1 MKYLKKILLFIPLIW
16 LITGC
21 QQSETEQQPNK
32 QTEASQQQVAVDKD
46 DESASSSMG
55 TPPENEEPDQP
66 LNIDEFNDA
75 IYEVVQDSIQ
85 DAVENA
91 VEDEVAKEEQQQ

>member
-16 LITGC
+16 VITGC
-21 QQSETEQQPNK
+21 QSSETEQQPDK
-32 QTEASQQQVAVDKD
+32 QTEASQQQVAIDNN
-46 DESASSSMG
+46 DESASSMD

-91 VEDEVAKEEQQQ
+91 VEDEVTKEEQQQ

>member
-1 MKYLKKILLFIPLIW
+1 MKYLKKLLLFIPLIW
-16 LITGC
+16 VITGC
-21 QQSETEQQPNK
+21 QQSETEQQANK
-32 QTEASQQQVAVDKD
+32 QTEASQQQVAVDENK
-46 DESASSSMG
+46 ESASSKL
-55 TPPENEEPDQP
+55 TPLENEQPDQP
-66 LNIDEFNDA
+66 LRIDEFNDA

>member
-1 MKYLKKILLFIPLIW
+1 MKYLNKLLLFIPLVW
-16 LITGC
+16 VLIGC
-21 QQSETEQQPNK
+21 QQSETEKQPDN
-32 QTEASQQQVAVDKD
+32 QTEAPQQPVVVNEN
-46 DESASSSMG
+46 DESASTVSAPS
-55 TPPENEEPDQP
+55 EDEKSDQP
-66 LNIDEFNDA
+66 LSIDEFNDA